1 MFEAVGGCW
10 ETSRGGFWIST
21 FGFGFSSDTL
31 DSDFFSDSDSS
42 FQVKVK
48 ITLSKSKILDD
59 PISNQTMINKKCQ
72 FLDVFWEKNGRFN
85 PKWPFL
91 SQKSSENGKIDLF
104 LLNLFRLLFFFLP
117 NIILV
122 RCCLFQSS
130 YSLFKRFRV
139 AFFSSKYVFS
149 RNWVIL
155 SRKCSRKWPLSDE
168 NSKNDSSMGNFPIF
182 VQKSEFLAKM
192 IESKLITIPH
202 PVHLVQIWS
211 ILTVTGTL
219 SLWSVT
225 VEFSH
230 LKKNSDEVWN
240 EIFMRE
246 ILWFTIK

>member
-1 MFEAVGGCW
+1 MAVSIQNDHFC
-10 ETSRGGFWIST
+10 
-21 FGFGFSSDTL
+21 
-31 DSDFFSDSDSS
+31 
-42 FQVKVK
+42 
-48 ITLSKSKILDD
+48 
-59 PISNQTMINKKCQ
+59 P
-72 FLDVFWEKNGRFN
+72 KNR
-85 PKWPFL
+85 PKPSLLNRKWKF
-91 SQKSSENGKIDLF
+91 DLF

-225 VEFSH
+225 VKFSH